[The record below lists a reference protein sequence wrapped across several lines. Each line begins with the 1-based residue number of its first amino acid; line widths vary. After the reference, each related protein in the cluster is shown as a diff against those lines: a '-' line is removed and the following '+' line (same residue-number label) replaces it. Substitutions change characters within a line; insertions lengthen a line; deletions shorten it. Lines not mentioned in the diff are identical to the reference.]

1 MITFRELGDRPDDLA
16 VLAEFHRTLYVSL
29 FPDPDERESLENMTG
44 YLRLKETGWYGP
56 NSYHIILALD
66 GELLAG
72 AVIADYLAEP
82 AAGVIE
88 YLLVSPGARG
98 RGVGRA
104 LLDHLEAVLT
114 TDAAAGGL
122 ELAGVVAEMNDPRAV
137 SALTDN
143 LDPVARALIWHRY
156 GYAGLD
162 FPYRQPALSPGQAP
176 VTGLILIG
184 KPLSAAWRERVPAA
198 AITLVVREYLRWA
211 MRIDRPE
218 DSADYRRMAA
228 HLSARDDVGRLPLDR
243 YVGHEAA
250 RPLDVHPVTGP
261 ADQDFAPTLDVYRAA
276 FPPGPTAAGEDEFR
290 RAVAE
295 PGYHLWAL
303 RAEPA
308 DPEPS
313 GMASFHTLTAV
324 ALLGYVAFAAPLRGS
339 GRFPALVARLEQR
352 LLADRPEI
360 RGWYAE
366 IGPGTDCAPFL
377 GVGCRELAV
386 DYRQPALGPGED
398 APCRLFFKP
407 PGRIYDPPELSVP
420 DLLTDLAEV
429 LSTVYGVA
437 APREHPSYRR
447 IAGTLTDGVVP
458 LRS

>member
-1 MITFRELGDRPDDLA
+1 MITFRELTGTPDDLT
-16 VLAEFHRTLYVSL
+16 VLAGFHGTLYVSL
-29 FPDPDERESLENMTG
+29 FPDPDERESLENMAG
-44 YLRLKETGWYGP
+44 YLRLKGHGWYGE
-56 NSYHIILALD
+56 NNYHIVLAFD

-82 AAGVIE
+82 ATGVIE
-88 YLLVSPGARG
+88 YLLVSPDVRG

-104 LLDHLEAVLT
+104 LMDHIEAVLAA
-114 TDAAAGGL
+114 DAAGGGR

-137 SALTDN
+137 SALADN

-184 KPLSAAWRERVPAA
+184 KPLSAAWRDRVPAA
-198 AITLVVREYLRWA
+198 AITLVVREYLRLA

-218 DSADYRRMAA
+218 DSPEYRCMAA

-243 YVGHEAA
+243 YTGRDAA
-250 RPLDVHPVTGP
+250 RPLDVHAVTGP
-261 ADQDFAPTLDVYRAA
+261 DDQDFAGTLAVYRGA
-276 FPPGPTAAGEDEFR
+276 FPPGPTAVGEDEFR
-290 RAVAE
+290 HAVAE

-303 RAEPA
+303 RADPA
-308 DPEPS
+308 DPGPS
-313 GMASFHTLTAV
+313 GMASFHTLTA
-324 ALLGYVAFAAPLRGS
+324 AGLLGYVTFAAPLRGS

-377 GVGCRELAV
+377 RVGCRELAL
-386 DYRQPALGPGED
+386 DYRQPALGAGED
-398 APCRLFFKP
+398 VPCRLFFKP
-407 PGRIYDPPELSVP
+407 PGRIYDPPELSGP

-429 LSTVYGVA
+429 LSTVYGVV
-437 APREHPSYRR
+437 APREHPTYRR
-447 IAGTLTDGVVP
+447 IAGSLTDGVVP
-458 LRS
+458 LR

>member
-1 MITFRELGDRPDDLA
+1 VITFRELGDDPDDLA

-29 FPDPDERESLENMTG
+29 FPDPDERESLENMAG
-44 YLRLKETGWYGP
+44 YLRLKEKGWYGP
-56 NSYHIILALD
+56 NSYHIVLAFD
-66 GELLAG
+66 GALLAG
-72 AVIADYLAEP
+72 AVIADYLAGP

-114 TDAAAGGL
+114 ADAAAGGL

-137 SALTDN
+137 SALADN

-176 VTGLILIG
+176 VTGLILIC
-184 KPLSAAWRERVPAA
+184 KPLSASWRDRVPASA
-198 AITLVVREYLRWA
+198 VTLVVREYLRWA
-211 MRIDRPE
+211 MRIDCPE

-228 HLSARDDVGRLPLDR
+228 HLSARDDIARLPLDR
-243 YVGHEAA
+243 YTGHEVA
-250 RPLDVHPVTGP
+250 RPFDVHAITGP
-261 ADQDFAPTLDVYRAA
+261 DDRDFAPTLDVYRIA
-276 FPPGPTAAGEDEFR
+276 FPPGPTAVGEDEFR
-290 RAVAE
+290 HALAE

-303 RAEPA
+303 RAEPS

-313 GMASFHTLTAV
+313 GMASFHTLTA
-324 ALLGYVAFAAPLRGS
+324 AGMLGYVTFAGPLRGS

-366 IGPGTDCAPFL
+366 LGPGTDCAPF
-377 GVGCRELAV
+377 VRAGCRELAV

-398 APCRLFFKP
+398 VPCRLFFKP
-407 PGRIYDPPELSVP
+407 PGRIYQPPQLSVP
-420 DLLTDLAEV
+420 DLLTDVADV

-437 APREHPSYRR
+437 GPREHPTYRR
-447 IAGTLTDGVVP
+447 IAENATADVVP
-458 LRS
+458 LR